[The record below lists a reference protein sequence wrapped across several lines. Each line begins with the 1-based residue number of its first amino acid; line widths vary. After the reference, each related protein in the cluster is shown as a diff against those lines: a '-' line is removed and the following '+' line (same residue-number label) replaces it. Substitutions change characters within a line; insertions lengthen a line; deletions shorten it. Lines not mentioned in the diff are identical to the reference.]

1 MEGKISILIVDDE
14 WMNRE
19 LLEAYLT
26 MGGYK
31 VKLANSGE
39 IALAMIEEEL
49 PDLVMLDIRM
59 TGISGFEVC
68 MQIRTNDR
76 TRAIPVLMVSALE
89 SEEDRMQAA
98 QMGADGFI
106 AKPFNSASILE
117 QIKSHLS

>member
-1 MEGKISILIVDDE
+1 MGHILIVDDD

-19 LLEAYLT
+19 LLEVYLK
-26 MGGYK
+26 MGGYE

-39 IALAMIEEEL
+39 KALEMIEEEP
-49 PDLVMLDIRM
+49 PDLIMLDIRM

-68 MQIRTNDR
+68 MQLKNNEETK
-76 TRAIPVLMVSALE
+76 TIPILMVSALE
-89 SEEDRMQAA
+89 SEEDRMQAY

-117 QIKSHLS
+117 LIRSHLR

>member
-1 MEGKISILIVDDE
+1 MGHILIVDDD

-26 MGGYK
+26 MGGYA

-39 IALAMIEEEL
+39 TALEMIAENP

-68 MQIRTNDR
+68 MQIKNSERTK
-76 TRAIPVLMVSALE
+76 AIPVLIVSALE
-89 SEEDRMQAA
+89 SEEDRMQAT

-117 QIKSHLS
+117 QIKSHLAS